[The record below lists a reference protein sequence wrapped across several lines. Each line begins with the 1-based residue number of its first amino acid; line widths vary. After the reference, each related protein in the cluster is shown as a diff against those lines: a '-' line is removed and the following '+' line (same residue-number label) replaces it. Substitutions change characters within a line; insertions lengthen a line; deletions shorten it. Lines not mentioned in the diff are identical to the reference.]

1 MHAAADVHNGI
12 ENARGSGSRAR
23 FVELLLFHAADV
35 HARLDSR

>member
-12 ENARGSGSRAR
+12 EVARGSGSRGR
-23 FVELLLFHAADV
+23 MVELLLFHSANV